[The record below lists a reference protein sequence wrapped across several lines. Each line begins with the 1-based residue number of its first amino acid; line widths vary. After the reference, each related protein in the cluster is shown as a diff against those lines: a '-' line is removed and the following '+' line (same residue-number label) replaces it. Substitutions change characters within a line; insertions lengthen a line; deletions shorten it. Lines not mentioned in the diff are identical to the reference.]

1 MNKKICIIALS
12 AATLFAACERYD
24 HQIQDLNDRIEVLE
38 GESIAP
44 IEEQIR
50 NINASIIDLKNVDS
64 SLDGYIKDLEAAAA
78 DLEEELGATNT
89 RIDNVRKELEEA
101 ASEAKK
107 DLLKQLE
114 DTKTAIEAELAD
126 IRKEIKA
133 LKDKDAEL
141 EKKIADLQK
150 YVDEELTGLEGDL
163 KTWAEGTF
171 ATLKQYE
178 SMQAQLSDLAA
189 LVEKYKTDI
198 TEAYTKAIEEAIATS
213 ETSMKAWVNEVLADG
228 YYDIAAI
235 DALLSAIEKKAAD
248 ADAELAKQVK
258 DQQDALEK
266 AKADITDAYS
276 KAIADAIETNNG
288 IIDENIAA
296 AVAAAQKN
304 LQDQIDSIVLR
315 IDDLEDM
322 IKDLEERFA
331 SRIQS
336 LAFVPQYTDGKVKM
350 DYSTRTAELFFR
362 ISPASIAE
370 LIELEHVTAFVR
382 YTDDPV
388 TRAVNAEFPVVVS
401 SVAGDETGIIVV
413 SIEEDEDELFSDV
426 FWKGDVESVVYIRIN
441 DGNSDVVSESV
452 PMIAHNYVGT
462 SNGVNGFEDDAD
474 ESGEVDE

>member
-44 IEEQIR
+44 IEEQIE
-50 NINASIIDLKNVDS
+50 NINASIIDLKNMDS

-133 LKDKDAEL
+133 LKDKDAAL

-171 ATLKQYE
+171 TTLKQYE
-178 SMQAQLSDLAA
+178 SLKAKLSDLAA

-198 TEAYTKAIEEAIATS
+198 TAEYTKAI
-213 ETSMKAWVNEVLADG
+213 
-228 YYDIAAI
+228 
-235 DALLSAIEKKAAD
+235 DA
-248 ADAELAKQVK
+248 V
-258 DQQDALEK
+258 
-266 AKADITDAYS
+266 
-276 KAIADAIETNNG
+276 
-288 IIDENIAA
+288 
-296 AVAAAQKN
+296 
-304 LQDQIDSIVLR
+304 VLR
-315 IDDLEDM
+315 LNDLEDM
-322 IKDLEERFA
+322 IGNLETRFV

-370 LIELEHVTAFVR
+370 LVELEHVTAFVR

-401 SVAGDETGIIVV
+401 SVAGDEAGIVAV
-413 SIEEDEDELFSDV
+413 SIKEDEEKPFSDG
-426 FWKGDVESVVYIRIN
+426 FWKGDVESIVYIRIN